1 MSLVVDEHRQY
12 LSDSNRLDVFA
23 RAIQAL
29 VRPGSVVVDLGSG
42 TGILGLLACR
52 AGASRVYSIEYG
64 GMIALAQAVASAN
77 GFADRVIFERALST
91 EVALPERADVVVA
104 DQIGHFGFDA
114 GLWEYFADAGRR
126 FLQPTGVLVPGRI
139 QMLIAPVEAPELFG
153 QVEFWNTQ
161 PAGFD
166 FRAARGWAAHTGYP
180 AHLAVDALL
189 APGAVAADVPMRGVS
204 AVPFTTHNAIR
215 IERPGTLHGLGG
227 WFDAELA
234 PSIHMT
240 NAPGAASRI
249 NRRNLYL
256 PIDRPVAVK
265 AGDAVEI
272 TLHIDPREI
281 MVSWTVE
288 VHPVDGAPVR
298 FRHSTLH
305 GMLLGLDDLRRTAP
319 HFRPA
324 LTRRGHARR
333 TVLELCDGE
342 RPLADI
348 ECAVLARHP
357 ELFPSRAEAAVF
369 VAEVVT
375 RYTE

>member
-12 LSDSNRLDVFA
+12 LSDSSRLDAFG
-23 RAIQAL
+23 RAIQAV

-77 GFADRVIFERALST
+77 GFSDRIIFERALST

-104 DQIGHFGFDA
+104 DQIGQFGFDA

-126 FLQPTGVLVPGRI
+126 FLQPAGVLVPGRI
-139 QMLIAPVEAPELFG
+139 RMTIAPVEAPELFG

-166 FRAARGWAAHTGYP
+166 FRPARGWAAHTGYP
-180 AHLAVDALL
+180 AHLPVEALL

-204 AVPFTTHNAIR
+204 PVPFRTHNVVR
-215 IERPGTLHGLGG
+215 VERPGTLHGLGG

-234 PSIHMT
+234 PSVHMT
-240 NAPGAASRI
+240 NAPGAPQRI
-249 NRRNLYL
+249 NRRNVYL
-256 PIDRPVAVK
+256 PIDRPVPVQP
-265 AGDAVEI
+265 GDTVEI
-272 TLHIDPREI
+272 TLHLDPREI
-281 MVSWTVE
+281 MVSWTVD
-288 VHPVDGAPVR
+288 VRPVDGLPVH

-305 GMLLGLDDLRRTAP
+305 GMLLGLDDLRRTSP

-324 LTRRGHARR
+324 LTPRGRARR

-348 ECAVLARHP
+348 ELGVLARHP
-357 ELFPSRAEAAVF
+357 ELFPSKAEAAVF

-375 RYTE
+375 RYAE